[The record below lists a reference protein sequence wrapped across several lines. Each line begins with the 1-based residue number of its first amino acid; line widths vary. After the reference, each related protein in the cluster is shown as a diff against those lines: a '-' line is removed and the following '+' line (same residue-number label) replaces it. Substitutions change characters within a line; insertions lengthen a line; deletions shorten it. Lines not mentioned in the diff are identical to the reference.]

1 MKCLKCGGMQM
12 FRCEHT
18 GGGIYWLCPRC
29 NSTTES
35 TSNSEDKTDKPFDI
49 PHSKAEQEL
58 NLHNN
63 LADLGI
69 I

>member
-1 MKCLKCGGMQM
+1 MKCLKCGGRQM
-12 FRCEHT
+12 ICCRYTSGEK
-18 GGGIYWLCPRC
+18 YWYCPRC
-29 NSTTES
+29 GCRDES
-35 TSNSEDKTDKPFDI
+35 TSNSEDKTVDKFII

-63 LADLGI
+63 LADLEI

>member
-1 MKCLKCGGMQM
+1 MKCLKCGGMEM
-12 FRCEHT
+12 LRCKHT
-18 GGGIYWLCPRC
+18 GGIYWTCPRC
-29 NSTTES
+29 NSTVES
-35 TSNSEDKTDKPFDI
+35 TSNSEDKPRDKFVI

>member
-1 MKCLKCGGMQM
+1 MKCLKCGGRQM
-12 FRCEHT
+12 ICCKYT
-18 GGGIYWLCPRC
+18 GGGKYWYCPRC
-29 NSTTES
+29 GHRLDS
-35 TSNSEDKTDKPFDI
+35 TSNSEDKTVDKFDI